1 MYVVIM
7 AGGVGSR
14 FWPLSRRKRPKQLLS
29 LFGDQPMIAHTVRRF
44 AGLVPVE
51 NILIVTSVSLASD
64 IEAAVPE
71 LPRENILFEPM
82 GRNTAPCIGMA
93 VKDIE
98 RREGGTDTVVGVFPA
113 DHYIRNE
120 ELFRATVSRAAK
132 RASEERAIVTLG
144 IEPTHPETGYG
155 YIRHGDLDDMGVA
168 SVEAF
173 VEKPDKNTAL
183 RYLAEGNY
191 LWNAGIFVFRAD
203 VMLSEMERQLP
214 ALFGCLGP
222 LDAARAAGDTT
233 KIRDI
238 FSRIQPVSI
247 DYGVMEGAES
257 VAVIPAPFGWS
268 DVGHWDALPGVA
280 ATDGDGNVVE
290 GDVVA
295 IECRDSVLMGADDR
309 VLAAVGLDH
318 VIVVDTPDAVLVAPR
333 SRAQD
338 VRKIV
343 DSLKNRSGGLT

>member
-14 FWPLSRRKRPKQLLS
+14 FWPMSRRKRPKQLLP
-29 LFGDQPMIAHTVRRF
+29 LFGDEPMIAQTVRRF
-44 AGLVPVE
+44 RGLVPVE
-51 NILIVTSVSLASD
+51 NVLVVTSITLAKA
-64 IEAAVPE
+64 IQEAVPE
-71 LPRENILFEPM
+71 LPAENILFEPM

-98 RREGGTDTVVGVFPA
+98 RREGSADSVIGVFPA

-132 RASEERAIVTLG
+132 RAGEERAIVTLG

-155 YIRHGDLDDMGVA
+155 YIRHGALNDMGVA
-168 SVEAF
+168 GVEAF
-173 VEKPDKNTAL
+173 VEKPDRETAL

-191 LWNAGIFVFRAD
+191 LWNAGIFVFRGD
-203 VMLSEMERQLP
+203 VMLEEMEQQLP

-222 LDAARAAGDTT
+222 LDSARAAGDTT

-247 DYGVMEGAES
+247 DYGVMEGARS

-268 DVGHWDALPGVA
+268 DVGHWDALPAVA
-280 ATDGDGNVVE
+280 ETDAQGNVVE

-295 IECRDSVLMGADDR
+295 IDCRDSVLMGADER

-318 VIVVDTPDAVLVAPR
+318 VIVVDTHDAVLVAPR

-343 DSLKNRSGGLT
+343 DSLKKRSGGLT